1 MIWLEDLT
9 GTMEVVIWN
18 DVYTQVS
25 EILATGRVIE
35 VKGFDTS
42 DAVLRKAI
50 GEQILKTLRA
60 FRKRQTVEQVGLG
73 RGVRWKLASE
83 A

>member
-1 MIWLEDLT
+1 MPMSRPRIP
-9 GTMEVVIWN
+9 
-18 DVYTQVS
+18 
-25 EILATGRVIE
+25 ILIVAFSHPDRRYIAGRIIE
-35 VKGFDTS
+35 AKSFDMA

-50 GEQILKTLRA
+50 GEQALALLRSY
-60 FRKRQTVEQVGLG
+60 RKRGTVEQIGLG